1 MPERLQKLIAAC
13 GLMSRRQ
20 AELCISEGRVRLN
33 GRIAR
38 LGESAELPGDTVEVD
53 GVPLRLPERRTTLLL
68 YKPRGYVTT
77 TSDERGR
84 KTVTELLPQDGE
96 RLYPVGRLDQFSEG
110 LLLMTNDGALAQRLT
125 HPRSGIEKVY
135 ELWVSGWKSGAEQ
148 SLREPIGIDGR
159 MTSPAKVRLLW
170 QKDDTAKLE
179 VTLREGRNRQI
190 RRLCERAGVVCTRLK
205 RVREGKL
212 TLGGLRP
219 GEYRRL
225 TEEEL
230 NYINEL

>member
-20 AELCISEGRVRLN
+20 AEQCILEGRVRLN
-33 GRIAR
+33 GRPAK
-38 LGESAELPGDTVEVD
+38 LGERAELPGDLVEVD
-53 GVPLRLPERRTTLLL
+53 GVALRLPEEHTTLLL

-84 KTVTELLPQDGE
+84 KTVTDLLPQGK

-110 LLLMTNDGALAQRLT
+110 LLLVTDDGALAQRLT

-135 ELWVSGWKSGAEQ
+135 ELWVSRWKEGAEQ
-148 SLREPIGIDGR
+148 SLREPIEIDGR
-159 MTSPAKVRLLW
+159 NTRPAQVRLLW
-170 QKDDTAKLE
+170 QRGDTARLE

-190 RRLCERAGVVCTRLK
+190 RRLCERAGLVCTRLK

-212 TLGGLRP
+212 TLGELKP
-219 GEYRRL
+219 GEFRPL

-230 NYINEL
+230 QYIDEL